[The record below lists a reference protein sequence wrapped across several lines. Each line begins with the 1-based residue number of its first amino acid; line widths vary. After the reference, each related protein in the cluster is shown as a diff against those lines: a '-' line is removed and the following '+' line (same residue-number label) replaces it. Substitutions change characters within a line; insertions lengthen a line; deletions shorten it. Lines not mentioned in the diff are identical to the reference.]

1 MWEKGT
7 WLMAASLGPEASE
20 LSLQRP
26 VVSGSESSKV
36 GLDGPCR
43 ATLPHPTT
51 VNEHAHMSLI
61 SYCIIM
67 LSA

>member
-36 GLDGPCR
+36 GLGGPCR
-43 ATLPHPTT
+43 ATLPHPTQC
-51 VNEHAHMSLI
+51 E
-61 SYCIIM
+61 
-67 LSA
+67 